1 MQINRRFFLEAITG
15 ASLVLSMATF
25 GAKMSESVPKG
36 WGEDYAAAC
45 ETAKKENKLILL
57 AFSGSDWC
65 GWCKKMEKEIYSY
78 KKFIFGVKKKFVP
91 VMIDNPRNKDILSPL
106 AKRQNEKLT
115 KQFQVSGYPSTMI
128 ARPTGE
134 VVKRFGGYQQAG
146 PEAFLATLNA
156 AADAAGPAKAADG
169 NAPDDKKSEG
179 GETEDDKPE
188 SDDRF
193 FFEPAERS
201 KVAMREAKQRNAN
214 VTNDFELVSFA
225 GIRFGASRADGT
237 PKLEEPY
244 MLLSEVKKTAYSG
257 GKLSSVTLV
266 APAKDV
272 KAMSV
277 DDFRKETCKLV
288 RAIEKDL
295 GIRFAVTS
303 AKIDFA
309 NKKASIEVKANRSS
323 GLLSV
328 QLTKKK

>member
-1 MQINRRFFLEAITG
+1 MMKIKNLLQFLCVGCLMT
-15 ASLVLSMATF
+15 ATF
-25 GAKMSESVPKG
+25 GAKLSESVPKG
-36 WGEDYAAAC
+36 WGEDFAAAC

-65 GWCKKMEKEIYSY
+65 GWCMKMEKDIYS
-78 KKFIFGVKKKFVP
+78 KKEFIHEAKKKFVL
-91 VMIDNPRNKDILSPL
+91 VMIDSPRNKEILSKL
-106 AKRQNEKLT
+106 AQKQNPGLVK
-115 KQFQVSGYPSTMI
+115 KYKVSGYPSTI
-128 ARPTGE
+128 IVRADGE
-134 VVKRFGGYQQAG
+134 VVKRFGGYKSG
-146 PEAFLATLNA
+146 GVDAFLAELNA
-156 AADAAGPAKAADG
+156 AAANPGEAKGAANDNEKNEEEEAAAAAK
-169 NAPDDKKSEG
+169 
-179 GETEDDKPE
+179 
-188 SDDRF
+188 DDRF
-193 FFEPAERS
+193 FHEAADRTKIS
-201 KVAMREAKQRNAN
+201 TREMKQRNAN
-214 VTNDFELVSFA
+214 STNDFELVSFA

-288 RAIEKDL
+288 RAVEKDL

-303 AKIDFA
+303 AKIDFT

>member
-1 MQINRRFFLEAITG
+1 MKIKNLVPFLGVGCLMT
-15 ASLVLSMATF
+15 ATF
-25 GAKMSESVPKG
+25 GAKMSDSVPKG
-36 WGEDYAAAC
+36 WNEDYAAAC

-65 GWCKKMEKEIYSY
+65 GWCVKMEKDIYSD
-78 KKFIFGVKKKFVP
+78 KKFIAGVKKKFVP
-91 VMIDNPRNKDILSPL
+91 VMIDNPRNKEILSPL
-106 AKRQNEKLT
+106 ARRQNEKLV
-115 KQFQVSGYPSTMI
+115 KEFRVSGYPSTMI

-134 VVKRFGGYQQAG
+134 VVRRFSGYKRNG
-146 PEAFLATLNA
+146 PQAFLDELNA
-156 AADAAGPAKAADG
+156 AADAAGPANAAAG
-169 NAPDDKKSEG
+169 NAPADKKAG
-179 GETEDDKPE
+179 GDEAEDDKPE

-193 FFEPAERS
+193 FFDPAERS

-214 VTNDFELVSFA
+214 STNDFELASFA
-225 GIRFGASRADGT
+225 GIRFGASRADGA

-272 KAMSV
+272 KAMSA

-303 AKIDFA
+303 AKIDFT